1 MTTQVREGP
10 SAAGPGR
17 RSIQLAPPWLRKLLL
32 AIHITASVGWVGA
45 IVCYIAVNV
54 TALTSSNQTVVRGAY
69 LLLEPM
75 LTYAITPLAVA
86 ALISGIVLALATR
99 WGLWR
104 HRWVVT
110 SLWLTLLALVL
121 LVAHINGDDITE
133 LTAIANDTSVPA
145 ASDLADLPN
154 AIGGLVLVSVALV
167 LNVYKPRGLTRRG
180 RRLREVASET
190 GASPAA

>member
-1 MTTQVREGP
+1 MTTQVHEGP
-10 SAAGPGR
+10 TAAGPGKR
-17 RSIQLAPPWLRKLLL
+17 GIPLARPWLRKLLL
-32 AIHITASVGWVGA
+32 AMHITASVGWVGA

-54 TALTSSNQTVVRGAY
+54 AALTSSNQTVVRGSY

-75 LTYAITPLAVA
+75 LTYAITPLAVV
-86 ALISGIVLALATR
+86 ALISGIVLALATP

-104 HRWVVT
+104 HRWVVS

-121 LVAHINGDDITE
+121 LVAHINGDDIAE
-133 LTAIANDTSVPA
+133 LTIIANDTSVPA

-154 AIGGLVLVSVALV
+154 AIGGLILVSVVLV

-180 RRLREVASET
+180 KRWREVLSES
-190 GASPAA
+190 GASRAA